1 MAIGILIA
9 DDHGVLR
16 AGLRALLNG
25 ERDLKVVGEAANGPE
40 ALRLA
45 LELHPDILL
54 LDLSMPELNGIEVT
68 RQVKEVMP
76 QIAVLILT
84 VHEDEGLLQE
94 AIRVGASGYIIKRA
108 VESELINAIQAVSR
122 GEMYVH
128 PAMTRALMKE
138 LSPHPTSDSDP
149 TKLLT
154 RREIEVLRYIAQGHT
169 NRQIADTLCLSVRTV
184 ESHRANLMS
193 KLNLQSRVE
202 LVHYAMEHGLLDQ
215 QGNE

>member
-1 MAIGILIA
+1 M
-9 DDHGVLR
+9 
-16 AGLRALLNG
+16 LNG
-25 ERDLKVVGEAANGPE
+25 EHNLEVLGEASDGPE
-40 ALRLA
+40 AVRLA
-45 LELHPDILL
+45 VELQPDVLL
-54 LDLSMPELNGIEVT
+54 LDLSMPTLNGIEVT
-68 RQVKEVMP
+68 RQVKALMP
-76 QIAVLILT
+76 QIGVLILT

-138 LSPHPTSDSDP
+138 LQPRATVETDP

-202 LVHYAMEHGLLDQ
+202 LVHYAMEHGLLEQ
-215 QGNE
+215 